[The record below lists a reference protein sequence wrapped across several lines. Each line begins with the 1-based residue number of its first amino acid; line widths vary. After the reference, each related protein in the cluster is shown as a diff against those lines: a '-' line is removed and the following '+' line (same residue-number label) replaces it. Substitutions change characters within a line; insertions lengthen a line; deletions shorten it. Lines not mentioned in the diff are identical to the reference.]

1 MTPQKCIIRFRLSIN
16 DIMTIGIF
24 GISSQ
29 SGRAFLADFVAKGYH
44 VIGYTRPTAHG
55 QEVLD
60 SIHRL
65 GGLYL
70 ERPDNTNHELSKFVP
85 LGDSCVTEN
94 LEFIVN
100 NSDLVI
106 VALPSTFHEDAVKQ
120 MSDCGIWRRRMP
132 IILSPSRSFS
142 SPYMWKIVGD
152 RYPFVNFSTCP
163 YSCKAPKPEV
173 SLIKRRKRTY
183 IASLEGDLNRKQVD
197 FIRELF
203 PQAALTRIP
212 ALTSLNNIGG
222 VFHCATYMLNID
234 EIERRKNAG
243 EIFSFYMDGIAS
255 RPDVGEVL
263 EEIDQVRLQIAK
275 AIGVRTFGLKENARE
290 DIWRK
295 LTNGLRALEEES
307 IDDIDFLRRI
317 RKEFTEFLDTCVISA
332 QHWLD
337 ITYGVVRKEGESLS
351 EAIGRTPTY
360 QKNSVPQLRYVTEDI
375 PTGLVVY
382 EALAKMFNIDCAV
395 CSQIID
401 MYDQRFGVD
410 SREQGRNLSG
420 FSKKYVVDYLLGNY

>member
-1 MTPQKCIIRFRLSIN
+1 MDMTL
-16 DIMTIGIF
+16 GIY

-29 SGRAFLADFVAKGYH
+29 SGRAFMVDYMAKGYH
-44 VIGYTRPTAHG
+44 VIGYTRPTEHG
-55 QEVLD
+55 KEVLD
-60 SIHRL
+60 AINKI

-70 ERPDNTNHELSKFVP
+70 ERPENSNQEQSKFVK
-85 LGDSCVTEN
+85 LGDSCVTED
-94 LEFIVN
+94 LEYMVS

-106 VALPSTFHEDAVKQ
+106 VALPSIFHEDAVKQ
-120 MSDCGIWRRRMP
+120 MSCCGIWKRRIP
-132 IILSPSRSFS
+132 IILSPSRSIA

-152 RYPFVNFSTCP
+152 RYPLINFSTCP

-183 IASLEGDLNRKQVD
+183 IASLEGDVNKKQTNM
-197 FIRELF
+197 IRELF
-203 PQAALTRIP
+203 PQAALTTVP

-234 EIERRKNAG
+234 EIEKRKTEG
-243 EIFSFYMDGIAS
+243 KLFSFYMDGIAA

-263 EEIDQVRLQIAK
+263 ELIDQVRLQVAK
-275 AIGVRTFGLKENARE
+275 AIGIKTFGLKENPRE

-307 IDDIDFLRRI
+307 SDDIDILRRI
-317 RKEFTEFLDTCVISA
+317 RKEFTEFLDNCVISA

-337 ITYGVVRKEGESLS
+337 ITYGVVRIEGESLS
-351 EAIGRTPTY
+351 DAISRTPTY

-375 PTGLVVY
+375 PTGLVAY
-382 EALAKMFNIDCAV
+382 EALAKLFDIDASV
-395 CSQIID
+395 CTHIID
-401 MYDQRFGVD
+401 MYNERFKTDARVI
-410 SREQGRNLSG
+410 GRNLKE
-420 FSKKYVVDYLLGNY
+420 FSKEYIKDYLLGRY